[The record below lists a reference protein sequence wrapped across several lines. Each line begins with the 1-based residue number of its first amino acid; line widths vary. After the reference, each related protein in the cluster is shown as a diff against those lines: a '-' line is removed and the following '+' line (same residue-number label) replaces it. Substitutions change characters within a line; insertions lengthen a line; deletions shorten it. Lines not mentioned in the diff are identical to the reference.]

1 MRNYLTILCFLFSF
15 STVLAQEDIVQQAK
29 YHYQLKDYFS
39 AVYYF
44 DLIYQQ
50 DSTLTFEGEQYTGTQ
65 AIAGKFA
72 ALPFQQI
79 QFQVVTKD
87 IQMGINQNCLLI
99 FVNGTLRIDNE
110 ANNLKFSQ
118 IFQLVS
124 SGGSN
129 FYVRNDMFRINV
141 G

>member
-1 MRNYLTILCFLFSF
+1 MSADQIAEQFLNHYY
-15 STVLAQEDIVQQAK
+15 STFQTNRPGLAT
-29 YHYQLKDYFS
+29 L
-39 AVYYF
+39 
-44 DLIYQQ
+44 YQQ
-50 DSTLTFEGEQYTGTQ
+50 DSTMTFEGEIFTGQQ
-65 AIAGKFA
+65 AIAGKFQ
-72 ALPFQQI
+72 ALPFQSI
-79 QFQVVTKD
+79 LFQVVTKD

-118 IFQLVS
+118 MFQLVS
-124 SGGSN
+124 SGGTN

>member
-1 MRNYLTILCFLFSF
+1 MSADQIAEQFLNHYYGTFSSNRPALTSL
-15 STVLAQEDIVQQAK
+15 
-29 YHYQLKDYFS
+29 
-39 AVYYF
+39 
-44 DLIYQQ
+44 YQQ
-50 DSTLTFEGEQYTGTQ
+50 DSTLTFEGEAFSGPQ

-118 IFQLVS
+118 IFCKDGFHL
-124 SGGSN
+124 
-129 FYVRNDMFRINV
+129 RK
-141 G
+141 

>member
-1 MRNYLTILCFLFSF
+1 MSADQIAEQFLNHYYGTFS
-15 STVLAQEDIVQQAK
+15 SNRPALQS
-29 YHYQLKDYFS
+29 L
-39 AVYYF
+39 
-44 DLIYQQ
+44 YQQ

-72 ALPFQQI
+72 ALTFQQI

>member
-1 MRNYLTILCFLFSF
+1 MSADQIAEQFLNHYYGTFS
-15 STVLAQEDIVQQAK
+15 SNRPALQS
-29 YHYQLKDYFS
+29 L
-39 AVYYF
+39 
-44 DLIYQQ
+44 YQQ

-118 IFQLVS
+118 SSNLLAPVAQFTLGTICFESTLVEHHRNHHIARMC
-124 SGGSN
+124 N
-129 FYVRNDMFRINV
+129 FSDAPS
-141 G
+141 